1 MTSTLTKKVMREWRN
16 LSCLPTNET
25 KPYYLRPQDSNVCI
39 WHLLLVEPNT
49 SMEIYIQLYISDSNK
64 IDRALHEESTVII
77 RCLTPNNLLPI
88 NRNISLSHLSNIIV
102 QEGIHTFI
110 MNLWNTFFTET
121 ISYEPANGTKIIN
134 ASTSRIWNRIICKNF
149 KYYFPELIGCLQSG
163 DYRTI
168 RTYSKWLKTEHPS
181 YCGLYPKN
189 NNSINTDTFQN
200 LIYQHSIDNH
210 NNNIIAST
218 NNCYLPNDEFL
229 CDTNNHKNSNMC
241 NPFHTNKNSYPF
253 DQQQM
258 RAFHRQIDD
267 MEISDLDEI
276 EYEYPIRRRSSA
288 SSRSPVL
295 IKRRRKL

>member
-1 MTSTLTKKVMREWRN
+1 MTSTITKKVMREWRN
-16 LSCLPTNET
+16 LSCLSNSET
-25 KPYYLRPQDSNVCI
+25 KCYYLKPQDSNVCI

-64 IDRALHEESTVII
+64 LDRTLHEESTVII

-110 MNLWNTFFTET
+110 MNLWHTFFTET
-121 ISYEPANGTKIIN
+121 INYEDTNNLQIIN

-168 RTYSKWLKTEHPS
+168 RTYSKWLKNVHPS

-189 NNSINTDTFQN
+189 NNCINTDTFQN

-210 NNNIIAST
+210 NNNITTST
-218 NNCYLPNDEFL
+218 NNTFP
-229 CDTNNHKNSNMC
+229 CDTNNQKNPNMC
-241 NPFHTNKNSYPF
+241 NPFHINNNSYPF
-253 DQQQM
+253 DQQHM
-258 RAFHRQIDD
+258 RAFHKQIDEMD
-267 MEISDLDEI
+267 ISDLDEI
-276 EYEYPIRRRSSA
+276 EHEYPSRRRSGGN
-288 SSRSPVL
+288 RSP
-295 IKRRRKL
+295 ISTKRRRKL